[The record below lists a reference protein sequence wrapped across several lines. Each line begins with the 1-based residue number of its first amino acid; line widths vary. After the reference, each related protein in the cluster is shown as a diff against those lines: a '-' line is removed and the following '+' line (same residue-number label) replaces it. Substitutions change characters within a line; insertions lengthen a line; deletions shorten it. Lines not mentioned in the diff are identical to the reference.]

1 MENEIDKS
9 NETYYSKYPYIYI
22 LIKISDIFK
31 IISDIVKDKIA
42 FKTQSKAEN

>member
-1 MENEIDKS
+1 MKHIIVS
-9 NETYYSKYPYIYI
+9 IPIYI

>member
-9 NETYYSKYPYIYI
+9 NETYYSKCIPIYI

-31 IISDIVKDKIA
+31 IISDIVKDEIA